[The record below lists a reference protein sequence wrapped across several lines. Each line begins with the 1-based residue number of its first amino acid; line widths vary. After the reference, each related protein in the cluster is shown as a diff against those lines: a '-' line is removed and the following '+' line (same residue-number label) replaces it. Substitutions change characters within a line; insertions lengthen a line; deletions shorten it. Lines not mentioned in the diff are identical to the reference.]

1 MAEGHREI
9 TELELL
15 RSLAQPRRQQIVQH
29 LATHGPATS
38 AGLGRALGLNTGATS
53 YHLRELARQGFIE
66 EVPEKAHGRERW
78 WRVTRGDVRFPRRAD
93 QDVPT
98 RLALDEITHHSLAA
112 DLDAYTRALA
122 ESGDGPWANLPY
134 SRSTI
139 TIGHDRLRAFFEEY
153 IALVNRYRDD
163 EDPEARRLH
172 LRFLAFP
179 ATPDDPTT

>member
-1 MAEGHREI
+1 MAEEDPREI

-29 LATHGPATS
+29 LTAHGPATS
-38 AGLGRALGLNTGATS
+38 AGLARALGLNTGATS

-78 WRVTRGDVRFPRRAD
+78 WRVVRRDVRFPRRAD
-93 QDVPT
+93 QDAPT
-98 RLALDEITHHSLAA
+98 RLALDEISRQSLAA

-122 ESGDGPWANLPY
+122 ETQGGAWADLPY

-139 TIGHDRLRAFFEEY
+139 TVDHDRLREFFEEY
-153 IALVNRYRDD
+153 IALVNRFREAGGDG
-163 EDPEARRLH
+163 ARRVQ

-179 ATPDDPTT
+179 ADPVKPG